1 MRRGKPRQL
10 LEEPSQRKIGIGDQS
25 TYIISDI
32 YSQCN
37 ERKDGTHLEI
47 LSNFTDKTLEGEFTD
62 EELGRFLVTT
72 NFTEGDGSGAEA
84 MRLLHTNLRNSS
96 KMSKVTVDR

>member
-1 MRRGKPRQL
+1 MPWQL
-10 LEEPSQRKIGIGDQS
+10 LEEPSQWKIGIRDQS

-37 ERKDGTHLEI
+37 ERKDGTQLEI
-47 LSNFTDKTLEGEFTD
+47 LSNFMDKMLEVEFTN
-62 EELGRFLVTT
+62 EELSRFLVTT

-84 MRLLHTNLRNSS
+84 MRLLHTTLRNNSI
-96 KMSKVTVDR
+96 MGKVTVDQ